1 MQKKQLQDVLEK
13 FKLEIAVEKELA
25 IQDMEKKRRED
36 ASGKRK
42 KKKKRRLQLL
52 EMSGQE
58 CKEELLEC
66 EECEEGLVECEEEL
80 VEPQDDWDEEDWDEQ
95 YLRYCVL

>member
-1 MQKKQLQDVLEK
+1 MLFYTMSPAHKQGSV
-13 FKLEIAVEKELA
+13 
-25 IQDMEKKRRED
+25 
-36 ASGKRK
+36 S
-42 KKKKRRLQLL
+42 L

-80 VEPQDDWDEEDWDEQ
+80 VEPQDDWD
-95 YLRYCVL
+95 